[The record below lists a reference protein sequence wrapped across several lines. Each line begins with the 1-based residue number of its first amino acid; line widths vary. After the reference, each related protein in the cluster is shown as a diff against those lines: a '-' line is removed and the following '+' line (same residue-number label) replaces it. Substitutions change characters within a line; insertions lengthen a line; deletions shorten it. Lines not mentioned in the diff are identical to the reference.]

1 MATPAPELPANKARV
16 SVEHR
21 TDVSGEQDATA
32 PVEASGLQQRE
43 RWLLAA
49 SQGDAGAFA
58 RLYEDVAPHILGL
71 VVRILRD
78 VQEAEVLTERIFLEI
93 WHSAAR
99 FDSGRGAAL
108 SWMIAT
114 AHRMCVENLRSDV
127 EHGLRSAPGRHAI
140 AGGGTNHP
148 QIAPGAP
155 SHAAQHAAALH
166 AAALSGALADLEPT
180 QRHALKLAYYNG
192 HSHGEVGQLLRIPAA
207 TAKTSLTRGLHGLR
221 LGLSA
226 ATS

>member
-1 MATPAPELPANKARV
+1 MATPAPELPANEARL

-21 TDVSGEQDATA
+21 THVSEERDAA
-32 PVEASGLQQRE
+32 DPSVASGPQQRD
-43 RWLLAA
+43 RCLVAA
-49 SQGDAGAFA
+49 GQGDAGAFA
-58 RLYEDVAPHILGL
+58 QLYDDVAPHILGL

-108 SWMIAT
+108 SWMMTT
-114 AHRMCVENLRSDV
+114 AHRMCVEHVRSDV
-127 EHGLRSAPGRHAI
+127 ERGVRSAPGRHAI
-140 AGGGTNHP
+140 AGGGSHLP
-148 QIAPGAP
+148 PIAPEALTYAAP
-155 SHAAQHAAALH
+155 HVTV
-166 AAALSGALADLEPT
+166 LSGALADLEPT

-207 TAKTSLTRGLHGLR
+207 AAKTSLTRGLHGLR
-221 LGLSA
+221 SSLSA

>member
-1 MATPAPELPANKARV
+1 MATPAPELPANKARL

-21 TDVSGEQDATA
+21 TDVSGERDAAA
-32 PVEASGLQQRE
+32 PAEASGLQQRE
-43 RWLLAA
+43 RWLVAA

-58 RLYEDVAPHILGL
+58 QLYDDVAPHILGL

-108 SWMIAT
+108 SWMIT
-114 AHRMCVENLRSDV
+114 TVHRMCVEHLRSDV
-127 EHGLRSAPGRHAI
+127 ERGVRSSPGRHAI
-140 AGGGTNHP
+140 AGGGPHLP
-148 QIAPGAP
+148 PIAPEAL
-155 SHAAQHAAALH
+155 SHAALH
-166 AAALSGALADLEPT
+166 ATALSGALADLEPT

-221 LGLSA
+221 RGLTA